1 MCLIWSL
8 RKSNCHLT
16 KRRVW
21 KTLPKSWAGW
31 IRRPQSSLKFQRKRF
46 LFRNNLN
53 HNFVRWVPNFAG
65 CSSVEQEMA
74 YIPLSYQP
82 ATNWTNMSLDLNLWS
97 IWHLALGFWIW
108 RYWWWW
114 AVLIYLADS
123 PAVFL
128 FVFVLKHSK
137 RWRLHI
143 RRSKML
149 ELLFRT
155 GVSVLNHFYC
165 KISVFDMIW
174 YEDWI
179 CAIVF
184 YQGVPIWQQEGF
196 FCRSCQSSSFFRGW
210 SSIWR
215 YFSKWGILKSLNR
228 GSSLKWGIPQIAQ
241 IQSSYISSMDILQKN
256 GSKHSLLPEIG
267 VQTFCHIPG
276 RGCHH
281 LLNWHNIKRKIANWV
296 LLNE

>member
-114 AVLIYLADS
+114 AVLICLADS

-143 RRSKML
+143 RRSKMR

-165 KISVFDMIW
+165 KISVFD
-174 YEDWI
+174 
-179 CAIVF
+179 
-184 YQGVPIWQQEGF
+184 
-196 FCRSCQSSSFFRGW
+196 
-210 SSIWR
+210 IWR
-215 YFSKWGILKSLNR
+215 LNLCDR
-228 GSSLKWGIPQIAQ
+228 F
-241 IQSSYISSMDILQKN
+241 
-256 GSKHSLLPEIG
+256 LP
-267 VQTFCHIPG
+267 T
-276 RGCHH
+276 
-281 LLNWHNIKRKIANWV
+281 
-296 LLNE
+296 